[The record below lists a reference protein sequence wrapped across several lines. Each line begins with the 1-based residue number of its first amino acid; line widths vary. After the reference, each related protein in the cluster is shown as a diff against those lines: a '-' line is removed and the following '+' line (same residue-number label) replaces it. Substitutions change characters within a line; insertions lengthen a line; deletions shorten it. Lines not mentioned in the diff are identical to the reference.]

1 MEIRDI
7 LMSIRPP
14 WPEMIF
20 SGEKPFEFRNHIGRN
35 WGAGSRLYIYESKA
49 YNGAGMVV
57 GDATIDEIV
66 SIPAGAVG
74 PPRPLL
80 RYWAEKYATWLLP
93 LLDELCDY
101 ELPNYKKGTILRY
114 LGRPE
119 LLREAMRTGAWVQM
133 FDEGHNPI
141 DACEHWLF
149 RIGLINGCGEYWYK
163 YGLRLSNARKYASPL
178 PLSAFG
184 LNRAPQSWCYTGGP
198 LNVANNNETEGG

>member
-1 MEIRDI
+1 METRDI

-20 SGEKPFEFRNHIGRN
+20 SREKPFEFRNHIGRN

-80 RYWAEKYATWLLP
+80 RYWAEKYAPWFIP
-93 LLDELCDY
+93 LLDELGDY

-119 LLREAMRTGAWVQM
+119 LLREAMQTGAWVHQ
-133 FDEGHNPI
+133 
-141 DACEHWLF
+141 
-149 RIGLINGCGEYWYK
+149 R
-163 YGLRLSNARKYASPL
+163 LRRVLVQV
-178 PLSAFG
+178 
-184 LNRAPQSWCYTGGP
+184 RAPAEQCPEVRISPAPVCFRAESGP
-198 LNVANNNETEGG
+198 AELVLHGRAA